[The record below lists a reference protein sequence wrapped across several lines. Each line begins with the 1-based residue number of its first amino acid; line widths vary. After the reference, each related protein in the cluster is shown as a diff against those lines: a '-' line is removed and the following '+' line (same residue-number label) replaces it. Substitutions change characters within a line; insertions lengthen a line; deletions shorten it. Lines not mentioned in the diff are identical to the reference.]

1 MSNKIL
7 LCNAG
12 IYVGPGAP
20 ETYEM
25 EYLLNPSCIASVDDK
40 NGFPCSS
47 NGTLIDHSDYRIDK
61 NTGKIYIKYKRTS
74 TFNFYY
80 NYTDSKIL
88 SNNLIQINYSNTSAL
103 NTFNRIKLTI

>member
-7 LCNAG
+7 LCNVG

-20 ETYEM
+20 GTYEM

-47 NGTLIDHSDYRIDK
+47 NGTLIDYSDYRIDMS
-61 NTGKIYIKYKRTS
+61 TGKIYIKYKNTS

-80 NYTDSKIL
+80 NYTDNKIL
-88 SNNLIQINYSNTSAL
+88 SNNLIQINYADTSAL
-103 NTFNRIKLTI
+103 NTFNRMKLTI